1 MPRRKGGHEVHVH
14 IIRDGLIGLIE
25 KALRMEL
32 PFCNANIRD
41 EICLKDDPESL
52 RFALCQVLTSGC
64 PEREPN
70 LPDMPEIVDADT
82 FAAGIA
88 AVAKWL
94 AAPATDQ
101 ASIDAGV
108 YYAITML
115 YVTLQGD
122 LRKKPPYRS
131 AWFDM
136 NARALLV
143 EAASATTQDVLNP
156 LIEQAKQL
164 HASAIHERG
173 NGTFRF
179 FPSTVMQAA
188 FYRDNSPVRTAVM
201 KRLCAVSDDDGEFL
215 RTDAFVQ
222 GIIDDETAKQQD
234 IAAKRET
241 INGII
246 NVLLRQLGHREGAK
260 VEIAHSGNGIP
271 DLSKTDGKTTVQ
283 VDKIPDLDDTFVIF
297 VSGSGKTMAVASGG
311 ALVMDVSV
319 PVTK

>member
-41 EICLKDDPESL
+41 LCFRSDPEPL
-52 RFALCQVLTSGC
+52 RFGLCQVLMAGHPDRD
-64 PEREPN
+64 PE

-115 YVTLQGD
+115 YVVLEGD
-122 LRKKPPYRS
+122 KREKPPYRS
-131 AWFDM
+131 AWFDV

-201 KRLCAVSDDDGEFL
+201 KRLCAVGDDDGEFL

-222 GIIDDETAKQQD
+222 GIIDDETAKQKD

-246 NVLLRQLGHREGAK
+246 TILLRQLGHREGAK
-260 VEIAHSGNGIP
+260 VEISHSGNVIP
-271 DLSKTDGKTTVQ
+271 DLSKTDGRTTVQ
-283 VDKIPDLDDTFVIF
+283 VDVMPDLDDTFVIF
-297 VSGSGKTMAVASGG
+297 VSGSGKKMAVASGG
-311 ALVMDVSV
+311 ALVMDTSV
-319 PVTK
+319 LVTK